1 MNQRAFQRQQREQAE
16 AQRRRD
22 RAKNQRRKLPVVS
35 DDTRDAYTP
44 SPSPFPLPLSSFSI
58 AFNVSI
64 EGALKP
70 RPEPTHDT
78 TRLDPFIGWKSLR
91 VVLDN
96 NGLALKGAGG
106 VPYGV
111 DAHAI
116 CNAWGSWTLLGK
128 SQHEAPRW
136 DCYCGFYGLAE
147 RPKEFEYGS
156 FLAQVE
162 LFGTVI
168 EGERGWR
175 ASRQRVLSLFALRRC
190 AFVEC
195 SNVAEGFQVE
205 SDGSVW
211 SSCADHALFGLGSLA
226 DLRAKL
232 GTEVRWV
239 EP

>member
-16 AQRRRD
+16 TQRRRD

-35 DDTRDAYTP
+35 DDTGDAYTP
-44 SPSPFPLPLSSFSI
+44 SPSPFTLPPLSSFSI
-58 AFNVSI
+58 GF
-64 EGALKP
+64 KP

-91 VVLDN
+91 VVLAN
-96 NGLALKGAGG
+96 NGLALKGARD

-116 CNAWGSWTLLGK
+116 CNAWGFLGK

-136 DCYCGFYGLAE
+136 DCYCGFYALAE

-195 SNVAEGFQVE
+195 SNVAEGFQVG

-211 SSCADHALFGLGSLA
+211 PSCADHAPFGLGSLA

-232 GTEVRWV
+232 GTEVRYV